1 MATEVEL
8 QKIIR
13 QLQEKVI
20 SLTAENAQL
29 KQRLD
34 MHLDTPQFTTQD
46 IAR

>member
-34 MHLDTPQFTTQD
+34 MHLDTPQFTTQG